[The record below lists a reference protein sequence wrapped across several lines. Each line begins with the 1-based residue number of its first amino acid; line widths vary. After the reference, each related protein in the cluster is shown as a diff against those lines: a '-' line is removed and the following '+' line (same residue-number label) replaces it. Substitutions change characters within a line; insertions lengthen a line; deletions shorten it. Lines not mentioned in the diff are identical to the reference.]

1 MTRPIQ
7 ASLDLQALKQN
18 LSIVRQAATH
28 ARVWSVVKANAYGH
42 GIERIWSALGATDG
56 FALLNL
62 EEAITLRERGW
73 KGPILMLEGF
83 FHAQDLEIYDQHRL
97 TTCVHSNWQ
106 LKALQNARLKAP
118 LDIYLKVNSGM
129 NRLGFQPDRVLTV
142 WQQLRAMANVGEMTL
157 MSHFAEAEHPDGIS
171 GAMARI
177 EQAAEGLECR
187 RSLSN
192 SAATLWHPEA
202 HFDWVRPGIIL
213 YGASPSGQWRDIANT
228 GLRPVM
234 TLSSEIIGVQTLK
247 AGERV
252 GYGGRYTARDEQRIG
267 IVAAGYADGYPRHAP
282 TGTPVLVDGVRTMTV
297 GTVSMDMLAVDLTPC
312 PQAGIGTPVELWGKE
327 IKIDDVRVEGEEL
340 PQDIVDRI
348 QYLKVQFVYEYGRD
362 DKKDGSVR
370 RFINESKILN
380 KIDQI
385 GTSKKKF
392 IEMERYME
400 ALVAYHRFYGGKDE

>member
-18 LSIVRQAATH
+18 LSIVRQAAPY

-171 GAMARI
+171 SAMARI
-177 EQAAEGLECR
+177 EQAAEGWSVGVRCPIR
-187 RSLSN
+187 RRLCG
-192 SAATLWHPEA
+192 T
-202 HFDWVRPGIIL
+202 RKRIL
-213 YGASPSGQWRDIANT
+213 T
-228 GLRPVM
+228 GFGLVLFCMALRRPV
-234 TLSSEIIGVQTLK
+234 SGVISPIPD
-247 AGERV
+247 
-252 GYGGRYTARDEQRIG
+252 Y
-267 IVAAGYADGYPRHAP
+267 
-282 TGTPVLVDGVRTMTV
+282 VR
-297 GTVSMDMLAVDLTPC
+297 
-312 PQAGIGTPVELWGKE
+312 
-327 IKIDDVRVEGEEL
+327 
-340 PQDIVDRI
+340 
-348 QYLKVQFVYEYGRD
+348 
-362 DKKDGSVR
+362 
-370 RFINESKILN
+370 
-380 KIDQI
+380 
-385 GTSKKKF
+385 
-392 IEMERYME
+392 
-400 ALVAYHRFYGGKDE
+400 